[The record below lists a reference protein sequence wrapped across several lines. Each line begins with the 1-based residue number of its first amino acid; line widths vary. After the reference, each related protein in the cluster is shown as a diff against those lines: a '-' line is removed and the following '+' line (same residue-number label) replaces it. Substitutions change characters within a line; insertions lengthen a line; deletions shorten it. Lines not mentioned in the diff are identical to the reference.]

1 MVPMASKI
9 ATGVSEGLATRQA
22 LKLEICQNDGGY
34 GPEVIASGT
43 ITHVQVVTMSFII
56 LTYGST
62 IVCCRAKKSRV
73 SNYRLSKHS
82 ADDSR
87 EVCKEVDLLCLHNS
101 EPQVALFE
109 GGPRQSG
116 LSGRHSNLCFA
127 GGNTSLVSL
136 LGKVLHDRVKQTPIR
151 RVVKAR
157 IAARSWKGTRVDMG
171 RFLSEASTNL
181 HSSNSEK
188 KGGNAVIAVLAVIAT
203 LAVSALIVA
212 LLYYLYMRRKV
223 KKKCQSQRF
232 ISESFARPVP
242 KSDLIELSD
251 AQVFAYKQLQVA
263 TNDFNEVNVIG
274 RGGFGSVFRGV
285 LAGGRMV
292 AVKQLDQSSKQG
304 DYEFR
309 CEVDMLSKLHSPYLL
324 RLIGYCADQDHRLLV
339 YDYMSNGSLQEHLY
353 TKGAPGSPPFLDWET
368 RMRVALDSAR
378 GLEYLHELVSP
389 PVIHRDFKSSN
400 ILLDENFNARVSDFG
415 LAKLGSDKI
424 GGLVSTRVLG
434 THGYVAPEYAMTG
447 HLTTKSDVYSY
458 GVVLLELLTGRVP
471 VDMKRPSG
479 QGVLVTWAL
488 PRLTDRKRLSEMV
501 DPVLDGQYAMKE
513 LIQVAA
519 IAAMCVQP
527 EADYRPLMTDVVQ
540 SLIPLVKSNNKQG
553 VKVVATTDL
562 QHQVVTLHSS
572 SIDSSSS
579 GAGNS

>member
-1 MVPMASKI
+1 
-9 ATGVSEGLATRQA
+9 
-22 LKLEICQNDGGY
+22 
-34 GPEVIASGT
+34 
-43 ITHVQVVTMSFII
+43 
-56 LTYGST
+56 
-62 IVCCRAKKSRV
+62 
-73 SNYRLSKHS
+73 
-82 ADDSR
+82 
-87 EVCKEVDLLCLHNS
+87 
-101 EPQVALFE
+101 
-109 GGPRQSG
+109 
-116 LSGRHSNLCFA
+116 
-127 GGNTSLVSL
+127 
-136 LGKVLHDRVKQTPIR
+136 
-151 RVVKAR
+151 
-157 IAARSWKGTRVDMG
+157 MG
-171 RFLSEASTNL
+171 RVLSEASTNL
-181 HSSNSEK
+181 HSSNTVK
-188 KGGNAVIAVLAVIAT
+188 KGGNAAITILAVIAA
-203 LAVSALIVA
+203 LALSALIVA

-232 ISESFARPVP
+232 ISESFARPVLKP
-242 KSDLIELSD
+242 DLIEVSD
-251 AQVFAYKQLQVA
+251 AQVFTYKQLQFA
-263 TNDFNEVNVIG
+263 TNDFNEANVIG
-274 RGGFGSVFRGV
+274 RGGFGSVYRGV
-285 LAGGRMV
+285 LADKRMV

-304 DYEFR
+304 DYEYR

-353 TKGAPGSPPFLDWET
+353 SKGTPGSPPFFDWET

-378 GLEYLHELVSP
+378 GLEYLHEFVSP

-400 ILLDENFNARVSDFG
+400 ILLDESFNARISDFG

-479 QGVLVTWAL
+479 QGVLVSWAL
-488 PRLTDRKRLSEMV
+488 PRLTDRKKLSEMV

-540 SLIPLVKSNNKQG
+540 SLIPLVRSSNKQG
-553 VKVVATTDL
+553 GKIVATTNL

-572 SIDSSSS
+572 SIDNSSS
-579 GAGNS
+579 GAGNW